1 MAGNQTASLIIP
13 ISDSTDFLTYH
24 TDSLNYLFKL
34 DRFGDIIWKRGYLFI
49 RRGEKFLN
57 IVETKS
63 DYLLYSDSSSLLKLD
78 NVDDTNGLITSI
90 NSGFFDV
97 TPDLNV

>member
-1 MAGNQTASLIIP
+1 
-13 ISDSTDFLTYH
+13 
-24 TDSLNYLFKL
+24 
-34 DRFGDIIWKRGYLFI
+34 RFGDIIWKRGYPFI